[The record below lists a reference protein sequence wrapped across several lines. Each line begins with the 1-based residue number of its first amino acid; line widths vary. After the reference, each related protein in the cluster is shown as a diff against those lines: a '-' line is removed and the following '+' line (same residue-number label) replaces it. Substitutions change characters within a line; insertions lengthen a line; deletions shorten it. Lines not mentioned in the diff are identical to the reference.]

1 MADEI
6 YTAAPAEAV
15 SIGLDALDR
24 LISAGSGAAA
34 LLYLYCLRAG
44 GPVTAEEA
52 SAALGFTRKETA
64 AAADRLRAAGLLG
77 NGAENVRPDACAN
90 KSERTRAPEHVP
102 ESADATPEYTAADIK
117 LILERG
123 GDFSALVRETQK
135 SLGKVLSSDDLIKLF
150 GIYDGL
156 GMPPEVI
163 LQLVT
168 YCIGEQHRRYGSDR
182 VPTMRYIEKAAYTWE
197 RAGVLTLD
205 LAEKYIREQE
215 TRRGAVAEMKTALG
229 IRDRE
234 LSATE
239 LKYVEN
245 WITMGFGP
253 EAVSDALDRTLL
265 KTNKL
270 AWPYMNSILKSWDS
284 KGIHSPEEIERGDPR
299 PSQIKAAP
307 ASGRRQGRNAAPTK
321 GEYEEIIELI
331 NDMKEDR

>member
-1 MADEI
+1 MEVCAVKDESF
-6 YTAAPAEAV
+6 TAKSAAAV
-15 SIGLDALDR
+15 SIGLDDLDR

-52 SAALGFTRKETA
+52 SAALGFTRNETA
-64 AAADRLRAAGLLG
+64 AAAERLRAAGLLCG
-77 NGAENVRPDACAN
+77 KPDSERGGAEKKV
-90 KSERTRAPEHVP
+90 SGSVP
-102 ESADATPEYTAADIK
+102 LSSDSTPEYTAADIK

-123 GDFSALVRETQK
+123 GDFSALVREVQK

-168 YCIGEQHRRYGSDR
+168 YCIGEQRRRYGPDR
-182 VPTMRYIEKAAYTWE
+182 LPTMRYIEKAAYTWE
-197 RAGVLTLD
+197 RAGVITLD

-215 TRRGAVAEMKTALG
+215 TRRSAVSEMKKVLE

-234 LSATE
+234 LSPSE
-239 LKYVEN
+239 RKYVEN
-245 WITMGFGP
+245 WIAMGFGP
-253 EAVSDALDRTLL
+253 EAVYIAYDRTMV

-270 AWPYMNSILKSWDS
+270 TWPYLDSILKSWDS
-284 KGIHSPEEIERGDPR
+284 KGFHTPEEIERGDPR
-299 PSQIKAAP
+299 PSGKAP
-307 ASGRRQGRNAAPTK
+307 AAGRRQSRAAARPTEAELK
-321 GEYEEIIELI
+321 DILDLI